1 MAETLEDAAIPNV
14 QDIIDGVH
22 KVLR

>member
-14 QDIIDGVH
+14 DAIIAGV
-22 KVLR
+22 KKALR